1 MGLPWFL
8 PWGYHCSTARS
19 CPPLEQN
26 FTERDVTKVVRPMRS
41 VSCAT
46 QDTNINKTFRPTV
59 IPPTQLVTKKFGWRA
74 GAHPSGRRHD
84 RRYTSPNP
92 CPWATRVDQRAALH
106 SWPCWHN
113 SQIRVANLIQA
124 KNDVGVS
131 GHSHRTS

>member
-92 CPWATRVDQRAALH
+92 FVLGPPVLIKEPRCTHGRAGTTHKSAL
-106 SWPCWHN
+106 P
-113 SQIRVANLIQA
+113 
-124 KNDVGVS
+124 
-131 GHSHRTS
+131 T